1 MIKTTK
7 SFIDAVNA
15 GNHTWIETVNV
26 TLQNGK
32 TLVLSNSDL
41 WDNGIKVEDAVSSDS
56 DFQIGA
62 AITNKLTVTVSN
74 ITGKFDRIDFMGALL
89 EPIIELDGFPEVKIN
104 KGMFYVVDVP
114 LDNSQIITL
123 TAYDKMMFLD
133 IPYSEVNTSYPANLQ
148 TIVRD
153 IASKVGVD
161 LLTTNFPHYDT
172 IINVRPADG
181 ALTCRDILSA
191 VAQIACCYARFNVNG
206 KLEIKWYDFESLKKA
221 YANAVLDG
229 VQLIGTTDGTTFYDI
244 IGSVDGDTNVVAGA
258 DGDYTNPIKSGVN
271 LIRGVFSDTVSVNDV
286 IITGLKITVKA
297 ESKDKD
303 IDYLLGEDE
312 YVVSINEN
320 PLITSDNYKM
330 LAADIFRTLKG
341 TTFKKATVSHTSA
354 PWMEAGDVAIIEDR
368 NNIYMIPVTSTIFQV
383 GSQQN
388 TSASAQSPTTSKY
401 TQYSSDIKN
410 LIKAREWVV
419 AEKTEREIAIENLN
433 SAMNSKSGMY
443 YSEKKQSD
451 GSTIYYLHDKP
462 LLDDSSVIMKITADG
477 VGVSPDSGKT
487 WYGLTVDGTMVT
499 RILATSGI
507 VADWI
512 KTGIIQDAKGNNYWN
527 LDTGE
532 FKLSAGATVDGNSI
546 ATSKDIVNIDSKIGS
561 LASGSNNLLA
571 YTDVEKSR
579 TVSASS
585 SPIPGSPIDTF
596 KGYGTL
602 GSSKSDVDSGRSFY
616 TLGVRDADSVTVSCD
631 IEVTAC
637 TKTGIINI
645 LFANDKTSKPLT
657 GGLEIT
663 GVGNFHYSKT
673 IKASSFGTDMN
684 RVDFNTASFVGSYTI
699 SHMHVELGDK
709 ETTWSANPTD
719 WLYETL
725 GASIAVQVDADGV
738 GRISSV
744 ADKLE
749 FKGKEVKFDAGTF
762 VLNSTNATI
771 SKEGVVNFKSGHI
784 ANWNITNHS
793 LYSDKTSNRQVFLS
807 DGNTSSLDF
816 LKVYNGNLSDD
827 NYPFWVKATGEF
839 HASFG
844 NIAGWDIAPNGFFT
858 GEIHGNSVNLWVPQS
873 DENTPVISIT
883 RNGKT
888 VFNVDSD
895 GTTLINSSLT
905 FVDPTTNIGLYSK
918 NGKSRLLIDEIYI
931 SDKYYGTGDVHF
943 WSLPNYIKGIISGEI
958 KQDW

>member
-7 SFIDAVNA
+7 AFIDAVNA
-15 GNHTWIETVNV
+15 GNHKWIETVNV

-89 EPIIELDGFPEVKIN
+89 EPTIELDGFPEVKIN

-133 IPYSEVNTSYPANLQ
+133 TPYSEVNTSYPANLQ

-172 IINVRPADG
+172 VISVRPADG

-206 KLEIKWYDFESLKKA
+206 KLELKWYDFESLKNA

-244 IGSVDGDTNVVAGA
+244 IGSVDGLIDVNVHADENNLDSYDYLNEYGYQVGNSIIDNEHKFVVFAGTPYGSKYDDVKYNIGRVLTVSKDGYTGPYYAGYGGVRFTKVIDGITYYFSVSNGVTENGPNFNFKGTVEAGAGNYIYSEKLARNVGSNNEDYLVSIFTENVPLKYVYDESDTNVVAGA

-303 IDYLLGEDE
+303 IDYSLGEDE

-368 NNIYMIPVTSTIFQV
+368 NNIYMIPVTSTIFQA

-512 KTGIIQDAKGNNYWN
+512 KTGIIQDTKGNNYWN

-532 FKLSAGATVDGNSI
+532 FKLSAGATVGGNSI
-546 ATSKDIVNIDSKIGS
+546 ATSKDIANIDLKIGS

-602 GSSKSDVDSGRSFY
+602 GSSKSDVDSGRSF
-616 TLGVRDADSVTVSCD
+616 
-631 IEVTAC
+631 
-637 TKTGIINI
+637 
-645 LFANDKTSKPLT
+645 
-657 GGLEIT
+657 
-663 GVGNFHYSKT
+663 
-673 IKASSFGTDMN
+673 
-684 RVDFNTASFVGSYTI
+684 
-699 SHMHVELGDK
+699 
-709 ETTWSANPTD
+709 
-719 WLYETL
+719 
-725 GASIAVQVDADGV
+725 
-738 GRISSV
+738 
-744 ADKLE
+744 
-749 FKGKEVKFDAGTF
+749 
-762 VLNSTNATI
+762 
-771 SKEGVVNFKSGHI
+771 
-784 ANWNITNHS
+784 
-793 LYSDKTSNRQVFLS
+793 
-807 DGNTSSLDF
+807 
-816 LKVYNGNLSDD
+816 
-827 NYPFWVKATGEF
+827 
-839 HASFG
+839 
-844 NIAGWDIAPNGFFT
+844 
-858 GEIHGNSVNLWVPQS
+858 
-873 DENTPVISIT
+873 
-883 RNGKT
+883 
-888 VFNVDSD
+888 
-895 GTTLINSSLT
+895 
-905 FVDPTTNIGLYSK
+905 
-918 NGKSRLLIDEIYI
+918 
-931 SDKYYGTGDVHF
+931 
-943 WSLPNYIKGIISGEI
+943 
-958 KQDW
+958 